1 MNPAESIRE
10 REREIVEEFEFF
22 DDWMGRY
29 EHLIEQGK
37 ALPPIDERYKDEAH
51 RIHGCQSQVWIHADV
66 DGGKIY
72 YTGDSDAMI
81 TKGLVAILVRVLSGQ
96 PAEAIATADLA
107 FLDEIGLKEHLSP
120 TRKNGLSGMV
130 RQMKLYAIQE
140 AASHE

>member
-140 AASHE
+140 AASQ